1 MRRLTLS
8 LTLAMALTAAAASAA
23 LGAGPENP
31 NCWGTV
37 TAQRAVAV
45 GDIGEHTSAQPTPHM
60 GLRNFARFLDDLGL
74 LAGDH
79 PSDLGTVAAELDGI
93 DATSCGA

>member
-1 MRRLTLS
+1 
-8 LTLAMALTAAAASAA
+8 
-23 LGAGPENP
+23 
-31 NCWGTV
+31 V

-45 GDIGEHTSAQPTPHM
+45 GDIGEHTSGQPTPHM
-60 GLRNFARFLDDLGL
+60 GLRNFARFLYDLGL

-79 PSDLGTVAAELDGI
+79 PSDLGSVAAELDGI